1 MRSEEG
7 GGYMAMDQSREEDL
21 NISQEDVAHLARLY
35 GLPLTEED
43 LPEITVRLNLLF
55 DELGNLNRLD
65 LSQKDPLPLFL
76 NES

>member
-1 MRSEEG
+1 MS
-7 GGYMAMDQSREEDL
+7 MDQFPEERL
-21 NISQEDVAHLARLY
+21 KISQEDVAHLARLY

-55 DELGNLNRLD
+55 DELENLNKLD
-65 LSQKDPLPLFL
+65 LSQKEPLAIFL